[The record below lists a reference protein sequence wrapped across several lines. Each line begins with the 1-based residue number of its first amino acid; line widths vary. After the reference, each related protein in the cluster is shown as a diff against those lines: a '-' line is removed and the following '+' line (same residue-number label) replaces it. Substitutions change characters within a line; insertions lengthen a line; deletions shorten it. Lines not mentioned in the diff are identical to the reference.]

1 MLLRHSVG
9 RHVDGLW
16 IGVWA
21 PDASEFVLRR
31 VEEALGLIKIYDR
44 VRYDRLIRDLERVW
58 VTPISGSSACF
69 DHSIG
74 ACELDP
80 RFVLAETSLPE
91 KIAGVIVHEAT
102 HARLHRCGIGYEE
115 DLRAR
120 VEAVCIRR
128 ELAFAARLPHGES
141 LREEAGRILEQCAN
155 ESLWTNAA
163 LGERHRIGDR
173 EILQYIGL
181 PNWLVRTLLG
191 LRAVQLIIWRFAR
204 RLTARQ

>member
-9 RHVDGLW
+9 RHVDRLW

-91 KIAGVIVHEAT
+91 KIAGVSYT
-102 HARLHRCGIGYEE
+102 KQLMRGSTG
-115 DLRAR
+115 
-120 VEAVCIRR
+120 
-128 ELAFAARLPHGES
+128 
-141 LREEAGRILEQCAN
+141 
-155 ESLWTNAA
+155 AA
-163 LGERHRIGDR
+163 LAMRKIYALGWRRSVSAVNSLLQQGSPMGSPCARKQGEFWNSARMRVFGLTRRSVSGTALAIAR
-173 EILQYIGL
+173 YCSILGC
-181 PNWLVRTLLG
+181 
-191 LRAVQLIIWRFAR
+191 
-204 RLTARQ
+204 LTGSCELS